1 MYSRPAFRFA
11 LTTVALSA
19 LAACAS
25 GPSDNISRIPVE
37 TGQQTSKEGLFVQEV
52 KWKHTKPGCEGDC
65 PALELNSLVFPGVSK
80 LTELVDHAL
89 AMMTGI
95 GNDGPPPY
103 FTIQEYEDYFWK
115 TAAQRDSTVLTAKAR
130 YRNRSLTVIE
140 LNTWQYLT
148 GSAHGISATQ
158 FINWDNNAGKV
169 LSLESILRPGQYDGY
184 VAALKQAH
192 AGWRASHPDAQH
204 DLETFNRMWPFQVS
218 ENVGFT
224 DQGLVVKYDS
234 YQLAPYSS
242 GQPELLI
249 PYSTL
254 SGILRPEFIPAPA

>member
-1 MYSRPAFRFA
+1 MHSR
-11 LTTVALSA
+11 SA
-19 LAACAS
+19 LRWTLTCMALGVLTACAS
-25 GPSDNISRIPVE
+25 GPSSNISRIPVQ
-37 TGQQTSKEGLFVQEV
+37 TADQTSKDGLFTQNI
-52 KWKHTKPGCEGDC
+52 KWKHVKPDCRGDC
-65 PALELNSLVFPGVSK
+65 PTLELDSLVFPGVPI

-89 AMMTGI
+89 SMMTGI
-95 GNDGPPPY
+95 SDSDAPPY
-103 FTIQEYEDYFWK
+103 ATVAEYEDYFWK
-115 TAAQRDSTVLTAKAR
+115 TAAPRDATVMTAKTR

-158 FINWDNNAGKV
+158 FLNWDNGTSKV
-169 LSLESILRPGQYDGY
+169 LSLERVLQAGQYDGY

-192 AGWRASHPDAQH
+192 ATWLASHPDAQN
-204 DLETFNRMWPFQVS
+204 DPATFNRLWPFQVS
-218 ENVGFT
+218 ENFGFT

-249 PYSTL
+249 PYPAL
-254 SGILRPEFIPAPA
+254 QGILRPEFMPAA